1 MNVKITQ
8 DEYENI
14 IDMYI
19 SGDKLQ
25 KIADIYSVSVG
36 CICRILKRTGVPKR
50 KNRNVKQS
58 RFTNTNL

>member
-36 CICRILKRTGVPKR
+36 CICRILKSTGVKKR